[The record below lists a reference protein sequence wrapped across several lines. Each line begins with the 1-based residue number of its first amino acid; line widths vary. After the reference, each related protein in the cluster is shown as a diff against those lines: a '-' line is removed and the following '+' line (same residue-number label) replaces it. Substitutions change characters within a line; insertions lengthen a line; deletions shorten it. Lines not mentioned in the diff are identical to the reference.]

1 MMKINLL
8 SKRKPKYKPASINIE
23 VGTNLDGVWG
33 AMIPISEGHVV
44 GIAGDIVSV
53 HWDENPIGDTD
64 CYNIKDIHKQGF
76 VSVNGSPI
84 GVFIA

>member
-8 SKRKPKYKPASINIE
+8 SKPKYKPASINIE
-23 VGTNLDGVWG
+23 VGTHLDGVWG

-53 HWDENPIGDTD
+53 HWNENPIGDTD